1 METADDKL
9 SFLAGAAL
17 SSLSKDRIE
26 PSNRGDWIN
35 HFKNEWD
42 DLLPIADK
50 NTKASKK
57 TGQDRAIFKLFS
69 QGIKTNRD
77 DGVIGL
83 SKDDVAEK
91 VRALLRVYVK
101 PTTKDRKS
109 VGEGKRVTDR
119 VDLGG
124 ERRMKKKK

>member
-26 PSNRGDWIN
+26 PSNPGAWLN

-42 DLLPIADK
+42 ELRPSAAR

-57 TGQDRAIFKLFS
+57 AGQDRAIFKLLS
-69 QGIKTNRD
+69 QGIQPNRAD
-77 DGVIGL
+77 WDIGL
-83 SKDDVAEK
+83 SKTADTEMMDAHFI
-91 VRALLRVYVK
+91 
-101 PTTKDRKS
+101 
-109 VGEGKRVTDR
+109 G
-119 VDLGG
+119 
-124 ERRMKKKK
+124 